1 MKLKEKFVQL
11 WNKFSRWLSVKKL
24 AIGAFAAFLLSL
36 LPILYLTVVN
46 RASGDDY
53 GYGKYTRPAWVATH
67 SLIEVAKAIGQTIR
81 QYYYG
86 WQGTWFSI
94 ALFTLQPEVFHDKA
108 YIIVTPLM
116 LLLWIGST
124 FYLFREILVHH
135 VKTDKWGYRLITV
148 LFLFISIQFIPGK
161 KSSLYWF
168 NGCAHY
174 MIPFTMCQFVLCW
187 LLKWGRTYYKR
198 YFVGILLFM
207 TLLGGSNYQ
216 AALLVFLFAV
226 YYGMYHFI
234 HERSKRIFLL
244 LIPIAAELAGL
255 LVSMLAPGNKARGG
269 EAFGLSAGKLLG
281 TIGMCFVQGFKDA
294 GVYLVEQPLVL
305 IGMLV
310 LFLLLL
316 DVMPIRVSG
325 DKEVRPDRDGFSGL
339 ARSPWPG
346 CILLVCLYCAMQA
359 PALYAGVEV
368 SQGVGNT
375 NFQVLLLTLFCIML
389 ILAAKFK
396 EVVKYKQAAAHA
408 RLVVPGLL
416 AACVAVLVC
425 RHGIKETTDYI
436 CYDYIRS
443 GQAADYKEQMDLQTS
458 LLLDSEEEDVV
469 IPMINDWQGPL
480 MQMPVTGDASAWA
493 NYVTADFYEK
503 RTVVAIPRTEWNEKY
518 KEGE

>member
-1 MKLKEKFVQL
+1 MKIKEKFVQL

-36 LPILYLTVVN
+36 FPILYLTVVN

-53 GYGKYTRPAWVATH
+53 GYGKYTRPAWAATH

-124 FYLFREILVHH
+124 FYLFREILIHH
-135 VKTDKWGYRLITV
+135 MKIDKWSYRLITI

-174 MIPFTMCQFVLCW
+174 MIPFTMCQLVLVW
-187 LLKWGRTYYKR
+187 LLKWGRTYDKR
-198 YFVGILLFM
+198 YFIGILLFM

-226 YYGMYHFI
+226 YYGMYHFF
-234 HERSKRIFLL
+234 HEKDKRVFLL
-244 LIPIAAELAGL
+244 CIPLATELAGL

-269 EAFGLSAGKLLG
+269 EAFGLSAGKL
-281 TIGMCFVQGFKDA
+281 
-294 GVYLVEQPLVL
+294 
-305 IGMLV
+305 
-310 LFLLLL
+310 
-316 DVMPIRVSG
+316 
-325 DKEVRPDRDGFSGL
+325 
-339 ARSPWPG
+339 
-346 CILLVCLYCAMQA
+346 
-359 PALYAGVEV
+359 
-368 SQGVGNT
+368 
-375 NFQVLLLTLFCIML
+375 
-389 ILAAKFK
+389 K

-408 RLVVPGLL
+408 CLVVPGLMVL
-416 AACVAVLVC
+416 GIAAFIC
-425 RHGIKETTDYI
+425 RHGIKTTTDYI
-436 CYDYIRS
+436 CYDYISS
-443 GQAADYKEQMDLQTS
+443 GQASDYKEQMDLQTR
-458 LLLDSEEEDVV
+458 LLLDPQKEDIV
-469 IPMINDWQGPL
+469 IPGINDQQGPL
-480 MQMPVTGDASAWA
+480 MHMPVTEDVSAWT

-503 RTVVAIPRTEWNEKY
+503 NSVVSIPRPEWMEKY
-518 KEGE
+518 GQGE

>member
-1 MKLKEKFVQL
+1 MKAKEKSVQL

-36 LPILYLTVVN
+36 FPILYLTVVN

-124 FYLFREILVHH
+124 FYLFQEILMHH
-135 VKTDKWGYRLITV
+135 VKMDKWSYRLITI
-148 LFLFISIQFIPGK
+148 LFLFVNIQFIPGK

-174 MIPFTMCQFVLCW
+174 MIPFTMCQFVLAW
-187 LLKWGRTYYKR
+187 LLKWGRTYDKR
-198 YFVGILLFM
+198 YFIGILLFM

-226 YYGMYHFI
+226 YYGMYHFF
-234 HERSKRIFLL
+234 HEKDKRILL
-244 LIPIAAELAGL
+244 LFIPLAIELAGL
-255 LVSMLAPGNKARGG
+255 LVSMLAPGNKVRGG
-269 EAFGLSAGKLLG
+269 KAFGFSVGKLFG
-281 TIGMCFVQGFKDA
+281 TIGLCFVQGFKDMET
-294 GVYLVEQPLVL
+294 YLLEQPLVL
-305 IGMLV
+305 IGMLI
-310 LFLLLL
+310 LFLIILEAML
-316 DVMPIRVSG
+316 IRVNS
-325 DKEVRPDRDGFSGL
+325 DREFGSSKDRFSGL
-339 ARSPWPG
+339 TRSPWLS
-346 CILLVCLYCAMQA
+346 CILLICLYCAMQA

-375 NFQVLLLTLFCIML
+375 NFQVLLLTLLGIML
-389 ILAAKFK
+389 ILAGKLKA
-396 EVVKYKQAAAHA
+396 VVKYKQVAVHA
-408 RLVVPGLL
+408 CLVIPGLL
-416 AACVAVLVC
+416 LLCIAALVC

-443 GQAADYKEQMDLQTS
+443 GQAADYREQMDLQTK
-458 LLLDSEEEDVV
+458 LLLDPQKEDVV
-469 IPMINDWQGPL
+469 IPGINDQQGPL
-480 MQMPVTGDASAWA
+480 MHMPVTEDANAWT

-503 RTVVAIPRTEWNEKY
+503 NSVVSIPRPEWMEKY
-518 KEGE
+518 GQGE